1 MNKHNIDLTKKENLN
16 LEAMTNALT
25 EANALLE
32 KDDLYRVLVEGELDL
47 QIAIAKILV
56 RLRNLDLALGVGW
69 AACLRAEN
77 LRGVVDM
84 ALTVLSLTAEK
95 YNQDE
100 YPDVWIELL
109 NFMQTADRLIRR
121 WEDEIRR

>member
-1 MNKHNIDLTKKENLN
+1 MSKPNIDLTEKEKIA
-16 LEAMTNALT
+16 LEAMTNALAK
-25 EANALLE
+25 ANAMLE
-32 KDDLYRVLVEGELDL
+32 KDGLYRVMVEGELDL
-47 QIAIAKILV
+47 QIAIAKIVV

-95 YNQDE
+95 YNQTE
-100 YPDVWIELL
+100 YPDVWMELL
-109 NFMQTADRLIRR
+109 NFIQTADGLIRR
-121 WEDEIRR
+121 WEDEVRR